1 MTTDYRL
8 HDIADRCKGALMGLA
23 VGDALGAPV
32 ETRAAGTFTPVTGF
46 RAGGYFQLP
55 AGAWTDDTA
64 MALCLADSLA
74 ATDRFDASDLLHR
87 FCRWAEFA
95 ENTSTGVC
103 IGAGKNTLR
112 ALGHFRRTGSLTA
125 PYFGRHGDGNGALMR
140 LAPVAIRFRD
150 EPDLAITVAE
160 LQSRTTHASDISAAC
175 CAFAADLMRRLI
187 SGVSWNSALGAGNNC
202 GNPAIKGCLFKA
214 LQDEVPPNSGYV
226 LDTLQA
232 AIWAVAQSDTFADA
246 VLLAVNLGGD
256 ADTIGAVTGQ
266 IAGARWGFQTIPQE
280 WISGL
285 VLADRVLAASELLI
299 ARKASCKHA
308 AITEGGLL

>member
-1 MTTDYRL
+1 MTTDCSPR
-8 HDIADRCKGALMGLA
+8 DIADRCKGALMGLA

-46 RAGGYFQLP
+46 RAGGYFRLP

-74 ATDRFDASDLLHR
+74 ETDGFDASDLLHR

-95 ENTSTGVC
+95 ENTSTGFC

-112 ALGHFRRTGSLTA
+112 ALGHFRRTGSITA

-140 LAPVAIRFRD
+140 LAPVAIRFRYD
-150 EPDLAITVAE
+150 PDLAITVAE
-160 LQSRTTHASDISAAC
+160 RQSRTTHASDISAAC

-187 SGVSWNSALGAGNNC
+187 IGESWNDALNAASDC
-202 GNPAIKGCLFKA
+202 GSPAVRERLFKA
-214 LQDEVPPNSGYV
+214 LQDEVPPNTGYV

-232 AIWAVAQSDTFADA
+232 AIWAVAHSDTFAEA

-266 IAGARWGFQTIPQE
+266 IAGARWGCLAIQQE
-280 WISGL
+280 WRSGL
-285 VLADRVLAASELLI
+285 VMADRILAASERLI
-299 ARKASCKHA
+299 ARRPDCKHA
-308 AITEGGLL
+308 TITQGSCP

>member
-1 MTTDYRL
+1 MTSDCSP

-32 ETRAAGTFTPVTGF
+32 ETLSAGTFMPVTGF
-46 RAGGYFQLP
+46 RAGGYFRLP

-74 ATDRFDASDLLHR
+74 ATDRFDATDLLHR

-112 ALGHFRRTGSLTA
+112 ALGNFRRTGRLNA
-125 PYFGRHGDGNGALMR
+125 PHFGRHGDGNGALMR

-150 EPDLAITVAE
+150 EPDLAIAVAE

-187 SGVSWNSALGAGNNC
+187 MGEPWKDVLDAASNC
-202 GNPAIKGCLFKA
+202 GNQAVRERLFKA
-214 LQDEVPPNSGYV
+214 LQDKTPPNTGYV

-232 AIWAVAQSDTFADA
+232 AIWAVAHSDTFADA

-266 IAGARWGFQTIPQE
+266 IAGARWGCPAIPQE

-285 VLADRVLAASELLI
+285 VMADRVLAASKRLI
-299 ARKASCKHA
+299 ARRPDCKHA
-308 AITEGGLL
+308 VITKGNRP